1 MHRPAKCCVIYHTY
15 CWCWKKQAQKSTP
28 CRHEGNFLM
37 IVVLE
42 CIIMR
47 VCSVECV
54 IWGACAHCCWRWAE
68 VRQGPASAGRSH
80 VWVSLGSGGWGQNGP
95 SGWSEQEDRG
105 VPSREEAHT
114 DEKQHLKKGGK
125 IGMKSNKILTGM
137 WL

>member
-1 MHRPAKCCVIYHTY
+1 M
-15 CWCWKKQAQKSTP
+15 
-28 CRHEGNFLM
+28 M

-80 VWVSLGSGGWGQNGP
+80 VWASLGSGGWGQNGP

-114 DEKQHLKKGGK
+114 DEKQHLKRGGK